1 MKTITD
7 NELIKQAKRAY
18 QREYRKK
25 NRERLNEYQREYMK
39 KYRNTDKGK
48 EVINRYWLNKAKKLQ
63 DSI

>member
-1 MKTITD
+1 MNTLEKD
-7 NELIKQAKRAY
+7 ELIKQVKREY
-18 QREYRKK
+18 MREYRKK